1 MSVSSGIIIMSMR
14 FEWDP
19 KKAEKNLEKH
29 GVTFQEAATIFGD
42 PLAITFQDPDHSLE
56 EERQLTFGQSLQRRL
71 IVVSHT
77 KRGGRTRIITARLMD
92 RNERVIY
99 EEG

>member
-1 MSVSSGIIIMSMR
+1 MR

-19 KKAEKNLEKH
+19 KKAEKNLKKH
-29 GVTFQEAATIFGD
+29 GVSFQEAATVFGD
-42 PLAITFQDPDHSLE
+42 PLAVTFHDPDHSYE
-56 EERQLTFGQSLQRRL
+56 EERQLTFGQSLQSRL

-77 KRGGRTRIITARLMD
+77 RRGEKTRIISARPMD

-99 EEG
+99 EKD

>member
-1 MSVSSGIIIMSMR
+1 MQ

-19 KKAEKNLEKH
+19 RKAAANLKKH

-42 PLAITFQDPDHSLE
+42 PLAITFQDPDHSE
-56 EERQLTFGQSLQRRL
+56 GEERQMTFGVSIQKRL

-77 KRGGRTRIITARLMD
+77 QRKDRTRIISARLMD
-92 RNERVIY
+92 RKERVIY

>member
-1 MSVSSGIIIMSMR
+1 MR

-19 KKAEKNLEKH
+19 KKAAANLKKH
-29 GVTFQEAATIFGD
+29 GVSFQEAATVFGD
-42 PLAITFQDPDHSLE
+42 PLAITFQDPDHSE
-56 EERQLTFGQSLQRRL
+56 DEERKVTFGLSLQERL

-77 KRGGRTRIITARLMD
+77 ERKDSTRIISARPMD
-92 RNERVIY
+92 RKERVIY

>member
-1 MSVSSGIIIMSMR
+1 MAHTT

-19 KKAEKNLEKH
+19 KKAAANLKKH
-29 GVTFQEAATIFGD
+29 GVAFQEAATVLGD
-42 PLAITFQDPDHSLE
+42 PLAITFQDPDHSE
-56 EERQLTFGQSLQRRL
+56 DEERQVTFGLSLQKRL

-77 KRGGRTRIITARLMD
+77 QREDRTRIISARPMG
-92 RNERVIY
+92 RKERVIY

>member
-1 MSVSSGIIIMSMR
+1 MK

-19 KKAEKNLEKH
+19 KKATANVKKH

-42 PLAITFQDPDHSLE
+42 PLAITFDDPDHSMSE
-56 EERQLTFGQSLQRRL
+56 NRYITFGLSLQKRL

-77 KRGGRTRIITARLMD
+77 ERGDRTRIINARLMD
-92 RNERVIY
+92 RKERRIY

>member
-1 MSVSSGIIIMSMR
+1 ME

-19 KKAEKNLEKH
+19 KKAAANLKKH
-29 GVTFQEAATIFGD
+29 GVTFQEAATVFGD
-42 PLAITFQDPDHSLE
+42 PLALTFQDPDHSE
-56 EERQLTFGQSLQRRL
+56 DEERHLTFGLSLQKRL

-77 KRGGRTRIITARLMD
+77 EREDRTRIINARLMD
-92 RNERVIY
+92 REERVIY